1 MWYLIVLIPDP
12 CCLSYFENHFLVF
25 LSGHFMQV
33 LLYLVQT
40 IYDLI
45 ALVPNSVT
53 TIFGFSLIR
62 HEFSLTTVTKLL
74 RQRHGIY
81 AKKCQDMHK
90 VEIIMVSHFFL
101 SLIIDIVLKV
111 IRDSTPIIFIAIYS
125 AITISLC
132 LLAIRFPR
140 RFHM

>member
-1 MWYLIVLIPDP
+1 M
-12 CCLSYFENHFLVF
+12 
-25 LSGHFMQV
+25 
-33 LLYLVQT
+33 
-40 IYDLI
+40 
-45 ALVPNSVT
+45 PNSVA

-74 RQRHGIY
+74 RQRRRLK
-81 AKKCQDMHK
+81 AKICQDTHK

-101 SLIIDIVLKV
+101 SLIVGIVLKV
-111 IRDSTPIIFIAIYS
+111 ITDSTPIVFIAIYS

-140 RFHM
+140 RFLKED